1 MDPAPLLER
10 VLDDE
15 GLTAGLDE
23 PEATLLVEAL
33 TKRVQTLAA
42 GTTDAAQARR
52 QTDELSHVARQI
64 AQAAASL
71 RDQGEAAARAAA
83 AQGGLRWPAGAKTPL
98 EVVRRLLGALDR
110 RTG

>member
-1 MDPAPLLER
+1 MDPAPLVER

-23 PEATLLVEAL
+23 PEAMLLVEAL
-33 TKRVQTLAA
+33 TKRVRTLAT

-52 QTDELSHVARQI
+52 QTDELCRVARQV

-83 AQGGLRWPAGAKTPL
+83 AQSGLRWPAGATTSG

>member
-1 MDPAPLLER
+1 MDPAPLMER

-15 GLTAGLDE
+15 GLTDGLDE
-23 PEATLLVEAL
+23 PEAMLLVDAL
-33 TKRVQTLAA
+33 TRRVQALAA

-52 QTDELSHVARQI
+52 QTDDLCRLARQV

-71 RDQGEAAARAAA
+71 RDHGEAAARAEA
-83 AQGGLRWPAGAKTPL
+83 AQSGLRWPAGAKTPG

-110 RTG
+110 RAG